1 MRIKSSDSCFKYIYI
16 ARIQKSMLYF
26 LNSVTIM
33 NVSITKFIY
42 FLSITFALMLYRD
55 YQWSA
60 IHSNQNNFKPAV
72 VDSRLLLMMLAAFD
86 LDPQELVLDLAVA
99 CPDLH
104 TVRIHSDQHFAGRDT
119 WIVLGE
125 PLVMSVGALEACLAE
140 ASPVVA
146 VPGAYPVL
154 VPFDRGL
161 LPVKAVL
168 GSFRG
173 SWGWVVCQAVRS
185 RGSERVSAVVPL
197 GVAEVVVA
205 GLLPGNLNNAN
216 SGDTCFFF
224 FNEFSLHESF
234 QEQLNNDERFSER
247 YV

>member
-1 MRIKSSDSCFKYIYI
+1 M
-16 ARIQKSMLYF
+16 YF
-26 LNSVTIM
+26 SNNLTIM
-33 NVSITKFIY
+33 NVSITMSTF
-42 FLSITFALMLYRD
+42 FNQSLFALMLYKD

-60 IHSNQNNFKPAV
+60 IHSDQNNFIPAV
-72 VDSRLLLMMLAAFD
+72 VDSKLLLMMPVASD
-86 LDPQELVLDLAVA
+86 LDLQEPVLDLAVA

-104 TVRIHSDQHFAGRDT
+104 IVRIHSDQHFAGSYT
-119 WIVLGE
+119 WVVLGE
-125 PLVMSVGALEACLAE
+125 PLVISVGGLEACLAE

-146 VPGAYPVL
+146 VLGAYPVL
-154 VPFDRGL
+154 VPFVLGS

-185 RGSERVSAVVPL
+185 RGLERVSAVVPL

-216 SGDTCFFF
+216 SGDTRYFL

>member
-1 MRIKSSDSCFKYIYI
+1 M
-16 ARIQKSMLYF
+16 YF
-26 LNSVTIM
+26 SNNVTIM
-33 NVSITKFIY
+33 NVSITMLTFFY
-42 FLSITFALMLYRD
+42 QSLFALMLYKD
-55 YQWSA
+55 YQCSA
-60 IHSNQNNFKPAV
+60 IHSNQNNIKPAV
-72 VDSRLLLMMLAAFD
+72 VDSKLLLMMPVASD
-86 LDPQELVLDLAVA
+86 LDPQEPVLDLAGA

-119 WIVLGE
+119 WVVLGV
-125 PLVMSVGALEACLAE
+125 PLVMSVGGLEACLAE

-146 VPGAYPVL
+146 VPGASPVL
-154 VPFDRGL
+154 VPFVLGP

-185 RGSERVSAVVPL
+185 RGLERVSAVVPL

-216 SGDTCFFF
+216 SGNTCYFL